1 MPKKLVASRARFQ
14 RAEHISD
21 IGSLLFTIWGFTIM
35 FNHAPW
41 LKSISNSHVKGE
53 YKTSETNDKGDRG
66 FTLPSRKIL
75 SLSRVKK
82 LDRTCTYLI
91 MEHIF
96 KKPDAES
103 RHNCTY
109 NRHKRQIPP

>member
-14 RAEHISD
+14 RAEHISV

-53 YKTSETNDKGDRG
+53 YKTSETNDKGDRCFVHTTVIKG
-66 FTLPSRKIL
+66 KYRRDNVMKTLQRSHPITLWRSQRDWMT
-75 SLSRVKK
+75 SL
-82 LDRTCTYLI
+82 
-91 MEHIF
+91 
-96 KKPDAES
+96 
-103 RHNCTY
+103 
-109 NRHKRQIPP
+109 